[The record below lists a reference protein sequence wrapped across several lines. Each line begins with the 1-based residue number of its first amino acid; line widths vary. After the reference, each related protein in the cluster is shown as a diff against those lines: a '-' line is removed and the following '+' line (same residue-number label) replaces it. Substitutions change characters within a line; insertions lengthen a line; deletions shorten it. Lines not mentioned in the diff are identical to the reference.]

1 MFHGSEGSSLATR
14 HLLKCKACKAVEDF
28 KQSVQKDLLKDVYLP
43 ELTSEGVN
51 LAPALVL
58 KRKFSC
64 GGSTGRQLL
73 VRWEELREA

>member
-1 MFHGSEGSSLATR
+1 MATR
-14 HLLKCKACKAVEDF
+14 RVLKCKACKAVEDF

-64 GGSTGRQLL
+64 GGGTERQLL
-73 VRWEELREA
+73 VGWEELQGA